1 MAEVT
6 NALIYEVLNAMQ
18 ERLGKVEGE
27 LDEVKGEITAI
38 GTYIYAEHQ
47 DIGNIYSILVKPDGR
62 LERTEKRL
70 ELREAER
77 A

>member
-6 NALIYEVLNAMQ
+6 NELIYEVLKSMQ
-18 ERLGKVEGE
+18 ERLAKVEGK

-38 GTYIYAEHQ
+38 RTYIYAEHQ
-47 DIGNIYSILVKPDGR
+47 DIGNIYAILSRHDVR
-62 LERTEKRL
+62 LERIEKRL
-70 ELREAER
+70 ELREPER